1 MKFTPKNRNQWRTW
15 LQKNHAAETEVWLVF
30 LKQHTGKS
38 NVSYNDAVEEAL
50 CFGWIDGVKRSIDNE
65 RYMHRFSPRKAK
77 SKWSD
82 LNRDRARRMLKSRLM
97 APAGKRT
104 IEQAKQNGEWAKPG
118 STRPDLS
125 MPLELSA
132 RLKRNKKA
140 EIFFTS
146 LAPSYQRQY
155 ISWVATAKREETRQH
170 RAEEAIALLGRGE
183 KLGMR

>member
-1 MKFTPKNRNQWRTW
+1 MKFTPKNRNQWRAW
-15 LQKNHAAETEVWLVF
+15 LQENHAAETEVWLVF

-50 CFGWIDGVKRSIDNE
+50 CFGWIDGVKRSIDDE

-132 RLKRNKKA
+132 RLKHFVNAVKK
-140 EIFFTS
+140 
-146 LAPSYQRQY
+146 P
-155 ISWVATAKREETRQH
+155 REC
-170 RAEEAIALLGRGE
+170 A
-183 KLGMR
+183 